1 MKKRIGHILIFL
13 LASAAVFAQQAN
25 ERRSPT
31 TQEIKTLIHTAD
43 SILKQLRIIYEAEVS
58 ENNPGHYQPER
69 IQWVRQYLMLFQH
82 IQSSA
87 SVVAYSPKHITQIFG
102 KPDSILVVNKK
113 VGEFSY
119 FYRGLEKKYINISNL
134 RYRFY
139 FSEGLL
145 QRVVRE

>member
-1 MKKRIGHILIFL
+1 MKLRHIYLFVVL
-13 LASAAVFAQQAN
+13 LTGTAVKAQQTN
-25 ERRSPT
+25 DRRTPT
-31 TQEIKTLIHTAD
+31 PQEIKMLNHTAD
-43 SILKQLRIIYEAEVS
+43 SILKQLRIIFQAEVK

-82 IQSSA
+82 FQTSA
-87 SVVAYSPKHITQIFG
+87 TIVAYTPKHISQIFG
-102 KPDSILVVNKK
+102 KPDSVFVVNKK
-113 VGEFSY
+113 EGEFSY

-139 FSEGLL
+139 FSQNLL